1 MPSMRAATTSERG
14 AWIAVRILF
23 IFQIISI
30 VFSYRPLPP
39 RANPKSTL
47 QRNVL
52 SRKQESINT
61 NYRVTALFDS
71 ENSVVSDD
79 ILAKPTLKQLL
90 RTPAPSKRNGIVII
104 AGFEAFNVQLYR
116 KAATLVM

>member
-1 MPSMRAATTSERG
+1 MRAATTSERG
-14 AWIAVRILF
+14 AWIAVRILL
-23 IFQIISI
+23 IFQIIST
-30 VFSYRPLPP
+30 VLSYRPLPF

-52 SRKQESINT
+52 SRKQELNNN

-71 ENSVVSDD
+71 ENSVVRDD
-79 ILAKPTLKQLL
+79 ILVKPTLKQLL
-90 RTPAPSKRNGIVII
+90 RTPTASKRNGIVII

-116 KAATLVM
+116 KAAALVM